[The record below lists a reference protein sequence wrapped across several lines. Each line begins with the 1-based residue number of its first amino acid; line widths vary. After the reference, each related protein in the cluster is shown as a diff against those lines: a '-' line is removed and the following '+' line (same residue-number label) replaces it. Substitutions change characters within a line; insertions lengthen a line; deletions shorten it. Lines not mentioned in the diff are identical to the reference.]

1 MLGFPDRALARV
13 EESVTLARK
22 LSHPPSD
29 LHALYYTTVL
39 HQLRRDAAATRQQT
53 EALIQMAHDRLPSWI
68 PSANLLMALIPALE
82 GQQQARAA
90 MTKIKEAQAIAL
102 SGDVE
107 GNGFILCLFAGVCG
121 LAGEIETGLNA
132 LESAIADVA
141 ASGARLWES
150 ELHRIAGNLLLASA
164 APDPEQIESHYLR
177 AIEVARGQHALSLE
191 LRASMSL
198 ARLWADRG
206 ERRKAY
212 DRLAPVYAR
221 FREGFDT
228 PDLTDA
234 KMLLDELL

>member
-1 MLGFPDRALARV
+1 
-13 EESVTLARK
+13 
-22 LSHPPSD
+22 
-29 LHALYYTTVL
+29 
-39 HQLRRDAAATRQQT
+39 
-53 EALIQMAHDRLPSWI
+53 
-68 PSANLLMALIPALE
+68 
-82 GQQQARAA
+82 
-90 MTKIKEAQAIAL
+90 
-102 SGDVE
+102 VE

-228 PDLTDA
+228 PDLMDA